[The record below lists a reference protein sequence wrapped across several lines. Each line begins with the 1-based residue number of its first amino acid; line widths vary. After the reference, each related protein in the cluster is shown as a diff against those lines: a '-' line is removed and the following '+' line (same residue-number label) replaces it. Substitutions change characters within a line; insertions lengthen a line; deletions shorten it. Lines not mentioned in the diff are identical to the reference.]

1 MLYYRGEYVYPL
13 SYGSSLGANYRKG
26 YVMKQDKVINEQ
38 GRKIVSTYTLENNY
52 RVKVS
57 TYHSPTSKVIYS
69 ILSECITGTSGIFTM
84 ETFVMYRDLNERVL
98 SEPVSRYSF
107 KALQDQH
114 ERAIEQEAQKIAY
127 LLAQGKASERVC
139 QTIEAA

>member
-1 MLYYRGEYVYPL
+1 MYPL

-26 YVMKQDKVINEQ
+26 KRMKQDKIVNEQ
-38 GRKIVSTYTLENNY
+38 GRKITSTYTLENNY

-57 TYHSPTSKVIYS
+57 TYHSSTSKVIYS

-84 ETFVMYRDLNERVL
+84 ETFMMYRDYNARVL
-98 SEPVSRYSF
+98 SEPVARYSF

-114 ERAIEQEAQKIAY
+114 ERAIEQAAQQIAY
-127 LLAQGKASERVC
+127 LLAEGEVGAREC
-139 QTIEAA
+139 QTLEAA

>member
-1 MLYYRGEYVYPL
+1 MYPL

-26 YVMKQDKVINEQ
+26 YVMKQDKIINEQ

-52 RVKVS
+52 RVKLS
-57 TYHSPTSKVIYS
+57 TYHSSTSKVIHT
-69 ILSECITGTSGIFTM
+69 ILSECIAGTSGIFTM